1 MCTCCTLFIT
11 YMRRMCILMYL
22 LFFFLMIR
30 RPPRSTRT
38 DTLFP
43 YTTLFRS
50 PGEWLAERR
59 ARLDTR
65 LKEFGRAARTGTI
78 PGGIIE
84 NGKLHID
91 KLRADTPEG
100 AEDLVLDLYQQLPP
114 ARITDLLL
122 EVDERT
128 GFSEAFTHLR
138 TGAPCSDR

>member
-1 MCTCCTLFIT
+1 MVDQFIC
-11 YMRRMCILMYL
+11 Y
-22 LFFFLMIR
+22 LFFICLFFLIIR
-30 RPPRSTRT
+30 RPPGTTRT
-38 DTLFP
+38 APLFP

-50 PGEWLAERR
+50 
-59 ARLDTR
+59 
-65 LKEFGRAARTGTI
+65 I

-138 TGAPCSDR
+138 TGAPCSDRIGLMNVLLAEGV